1 MSKKMEAIE
10 PERKKSEV
18 ILVMVLGFSAAMIA
32 NIGNILQG
40 SWISSAFVIG
50 LMASSI
56 YFYLDRRPTG
66 S

>member
-1 MSKKMEAIE
+1 MTKKIDNIE
-10 PERKKSEV
+10 PARKKSEV
-18 ILVMVLGFSAAMIA
+18 ILIMILGFFAAMIA

-56 YFYLDRRPTG
+56 YFYLDRKPTG